1 MKVLHLI
8 GGGDVGG
15 AKTHVLHLV
24 KELGKYIDVKIISFR
39 PGIFADDAKE
49 MGINIEV
56 VKTGNIFKDIRRV
69 IKIVREGNY
78 QIIHSHGAKA
88 NMIAIVVK
96 YITGTPTVTTVHSDY
111 HLDYMHSL
119 IKSLSFGLINAVA
132 LRLIDFYIGV
142 SNNFKKMLIERKFN
156 PTNIFTVYNGVD
168 FKNPIKNYSR
178 DEFAKKYNI
187 DLFDNDIIVGIAARL
202 YPVKS
207 ISTLLDAANLVVKE
221 NPNVKFIIGG
231 DGEERKM
238 LEQKAESLDLNNNV
252 FFTGWLNDPYELM
265 GIVDISVLT
274 SISESFAYSILEG
287 ARFKKA
293 TISTNVGGIPDLI
306 ESGKNGYL
314 FKPGNYEKL
323 ADYILELADNQHK
336 RELMGEN
343 IYEKAKAM
351 FSLEKMCETQ
361 LNIYK
366 TILKRVACKKAN
378 NLEYDVVIAG
388 YYGFKN
394 IGDEALLMAII
405 QDLKLY
411 MDDIKMVVLSN
422 NPMETRLLY
431 STYSINRF
439 NLIKIFRAMKK
450 SKMFMYGGG
459 TLIQENTST
468 RSLIYYL
475 GMIWMAKKTGLK
487 VMLYANGIEPINK
500 YINKRLT
507 KVILNKVDM
516 ITLREEASKK
526 ELQKLGI
533 NKPQTIVTADPA
545 FTIEPCIVNEVEK
558 IFFDEDIDPHSPI
571 MGFSVRKWHGYKNYV
586 GVIARAA
593 DYVVE
598 KYNVKPVF
606 LPMQHPDDL
615 LIIKSIVSRMKHK
628 GYILENKYSVS
639 QVLGITSKMDILI
652 GMRLHALVFAVSS
665 GIPVVGLV
673 YEPKVQW
680 FLEYIGLGRASAG
693 DVKILEFEKLK
704 NVIDYT
710 WENREKIKT
719 HLEKVKVEL
728 KEKSINN
735 AQIAIE
741 VLNDFNDFD
750 GDFNSNVVG

>member
-24 KELGKYIDVKIISFR
+24 KELGKYIDVKIVSFR
-39 PGIFADDAKE
+39 PGIFADDAKA
-49 MGINIEV
+49 MGIDVEV
-56 VKTGNIFKDIRRV
+56 VKTGNIFKDIKRV
-69 IKIVREGNY
+69 IKIVKKEGY
-78 QIIHSHGAKA
+78 EIIHSHGAKA
-88 NMIAIVVK
+88 NMIAIAVK
-96 YITGTPTVTTVHSDY
+96 YFTKLPTVTTVHSDY
-111 HLDYMHSL
+111 RLDYMHSL
-119 IKSLSFGLINAVA
+119 VKSLTFGLINTIA
-132 LRLIDFYIGV
+132 LRLIDFHIGV
-142 SNNFKKMLIERKFN
+142 SNNFKKMLIKRKFN
-156 PTNIFTVYNGVD
+156 PVNIFTVYNGVD
-168 FKNPIKNYSR
+168 FKNPIKDYSR
-178 DEFAKKYNI
+178 KEFAGKYNI
-187 DLFDNDIIVGIAARL
+187 NLVDSDIIVGIAARL

-238 LEQKAESLDLNNNV
+238 LEQKAESLGLNNNV

-293 TISTNVGGIPDLI
+293 TISTCVGGIPDLI
-306 ESGKNGYL
+306 ENRENGYL
-314 FKPGNYEKL
+314 FNPGDYGKL
-323 ADYILELADNQHK
+323 AEYILELAGNPEK
-336 RELMGEN
+336 REIMGEK
-343 IYEKAKAM
+343 IYQKARAM

-366 TILKRVACKKAN
+366 IILKRYAFYKKTN
-378 NLEYDVVIAG
+378 HKYDMVIAG
-388 YYGFKN
+388 YYGFNN

-405 QDLKLY
+405 QDLQTY
-411 MDDIKMVVLSN
+411 IEDIKMVVLSN

-431 STYSINRF
+431 STYSINRL
-439 NLIKIFRAMKK
+439 NLIKIVKAMKN
-450 SKMFMYGGG
+450 SRMFMYGGG

-475 GMIWMAKKTGLK
+475 GIIWIAKKIGLK

-507 KVILNKVDM
+507 KKILNKVDM
-516 ITLREEASKK
+516 ITLREEASKI

-533 NKPQTIVTADPA
+533 CKPQVIVTADPA
-545 FTIEPCIVNEVEK
+545 FTIEPCSKTEIEK
-558 IFFDEDIDPHSPI
+558 IFVDEGIDLHGPI

-586 GVIARAA
+586 EVIARTA

-598 KYNVKPVF
+598 KYNTNPVF
-606 LPMQHPDDL
+606 LPMQHPNDL
-615 LIIKSIVSRMKHK
+615 LIIKSIVSKMKHK
-628 GYILENKYSVS
+628 GYIIENKYDVS
-639 QVLGITSKMDILI
+639 QVMGITSKMDILI
-652 GMRLHALVFAVSS
+652 GMRLHALIFAVSL

-680 FLEYIGLGRASAG
+680 FLEYIGQGQASAG
-693 DVKILEFEKLK
+693 DVKTLEFEKLK
-704 NVIDYT
+704 NIVDYT
-710 WENREKIKT
+710 WTNRNEIKT
-719 HLEKVKVEL
+719 YLENITIEL
-728 KEKSINN
+728 KEKSIKN
-735 AQIAIE
+735 AKIAVK
-741 VLNDFNDFD
+741 VLN
-750 GDFNSNVVG
+750 SYKSEIE